1 MFSDAL
7 LISLRKGHNQF
18 GRRISVS
25 ELGDLV
31 SGISGKR
38 YPQGWVRPEVHSPE
52 QRDGEIARIPMFPN
66 AAYGA
71 RGPVSGPRPKPDANP
86 FPLQRKGA
94 DKEPRHTSHRPITLF
109 SATAPRPAIAQMS
122 SSAPSAQARS
132 VRMFGFHSLPI
143 FARHGTARTL
153 RRIAAKLLVSQLSGP
168 YRAAQSTTL
177 QKIVQGTEIG
187 AIPIFSGCTVEPKS
201 ASVASARAWHRLEF
215 EFQWQLTAPPA
226 GAVFFFVG
234 LVLVGEVPVRF
245 QSSLLPEHFD
255 GIEGRL
261 ETRQLMDSVFVSYS
275 RKDVCIVEELE
286 RAFRALGLRYL
297 RDVRELRAGQEWAAE
312 LLNMIDRAEAYQ
324 LCWSRNAKRSVQVDQ
339 EWRHAL
345 HSHVTGFIPPST
357 GNSRCPRLRLN
368 SRIYTSPIT
377 PA

>member
-1 MFSDAL
+1 M
-7 LISLRKGHNQF
+7 
-18 GRRISVS
+18 
-25 ELGDLV
+25 
-31 SGISGKR
+31 
-38 YPQGWVRPEVHSPE
+38 
-52 QRDGEIARIPMFPN
+52 
-66 AAYGA
+66 
-71 RGPVSGPRPKPDANP
+71 
-86 FPLQRKGA
+86 
-94 DKEPRHTSHRPITLF
+94 
-109 SATAPRPAIAQMS
+109 AQMS

-132 VRMFGFHSLPI
+132 VRMSGFHSLPI

-177 QKIVQGTEIG
+177 QKIVQGTEIR

-201 ASVASARAWHRLEF
+201 ASVAWAGAWHRLEF

-312 LLNMIDRAEAYQ
+312 LLNMIDRAEAFQ

-345 HSHVTGFIPPST
+345 HSHVTGFIRPLYWEQPMPEAPNELAHLHFAYYPGVVRAHERNWLSRWIERFHT
-357 GNSRCPRLRLN
+357 RQAVATWRGNKCLEQERQKRRLSEPER
-368 SRIYTSPIT
+368 RINEMNRP
-377 PA
+377 